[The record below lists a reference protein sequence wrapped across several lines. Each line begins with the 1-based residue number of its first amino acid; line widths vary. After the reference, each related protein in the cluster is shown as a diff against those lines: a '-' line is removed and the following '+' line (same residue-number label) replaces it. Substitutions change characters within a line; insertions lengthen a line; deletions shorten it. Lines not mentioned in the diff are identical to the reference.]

1 MNNNNDNNNNG
12 EVEVAAVAP
21 IALSKKSHKNADQQ
35 TMKLLKK
42 FALSMG
48 KFFLKYSII
57 YF

>member
-12 EVEVAAVAP
+12 GVEVAAADASIV
-21 IALSKKSHKNADQQ
+21 LSKKSHKNADQQ

-48 KFFLKYSII
+48 KFF
-57 YF
+57 F